1 VIRRCSSE
9 QATQE
14 RRGATVAARTAAF
27 LFARACNG
35 RDTPRAFAGAAAK
48 SVQQAMQE
56 RRGATVA
63 ARTVAFL
70 FARACNG
77 RDTARAF
84 RRTGATS

>member
-1 VIRRCSSE
+1 MARAAWRSVRGDLTPVQPRKRTRPTEHAAKWVPARVTRRCSSQ
-9 QATQE
+9 QAT
-14 RRGATVAARTAAF
+14 
-27 LFARACNG
+27 
-35 RDTPRAFAGAAAK
+35 
-48 SVQQAMQE
+48 QE

-84 RRTGATS
+84 TRICGTR

>member
-1 VIRRCSSE
+1 MARAAWRNGRGDLTPVQPRKRTRSTEHAAKWVPARVMARCSSE
-9 QATQE
+9 QATH
-14 RRGATVAARTAAF
+14 
-27 LFARACNG
+27 
-35 RDTPRAFAGAAAK
+35 
-48 SVQQAMQE
+48 E

-84 RRTGATS
+84 TRIEATW